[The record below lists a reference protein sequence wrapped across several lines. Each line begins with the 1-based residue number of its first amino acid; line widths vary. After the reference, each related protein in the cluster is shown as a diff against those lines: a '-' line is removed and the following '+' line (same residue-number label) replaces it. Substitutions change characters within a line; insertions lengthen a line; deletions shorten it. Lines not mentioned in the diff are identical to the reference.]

1 MKTREEVEHLKANWI
16 ADPCYDL
23 EETEGFEEYR
33 EELYDFAQKQKIK
46 WEEDLRI
53 MHKIELKNS
62 KVQCIDDPRYNGLTK
77 RELFAAM
84 AMQGMLANGLHRN
97 AAHVN
102 AIYAV
107 QHADALINELNKE

>member
-1 MKTREEVEHLKANWI
+1 METIEEGKELAFPHVELDTYSGK
-16 ADPCYDL
+16 PCNQH
-23 EETEGFEEYR
+23 F
-33 EELYDFAQKQKIK
+33 
-46 WEEDLRI
+46 
-53 MHKIELKNS
+53 
-62 KVQCIDDPRYNGLTK
+62 GLTK

-84 AMQGMLANGLHRN
+84 AMQGMLANGVDRH